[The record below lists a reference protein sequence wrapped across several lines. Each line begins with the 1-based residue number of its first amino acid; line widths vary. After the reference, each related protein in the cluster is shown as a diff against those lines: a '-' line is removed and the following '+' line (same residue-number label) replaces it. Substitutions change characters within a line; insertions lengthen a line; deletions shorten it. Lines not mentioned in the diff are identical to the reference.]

1 MRPIVSAAALA
12 LLIAFTLPATAAN
25 DEPAPDMARAAQSR
39 QDATRIREAAEAR
52 FGEDEPAC
60 YKRFLVNRCLDQAKE
75 RRVLEIRRARQM
87 DVEAGHI
94 ELADKNR
101 RYAERKA
108 AQAAEAPQKAVERA
122 QADARNR
129 AENEARLR
137 KLSEKDGERIRQEQ
151 EAKTRGVLEAEAR
164 HRKEAAEAQRRAEE
178 AQAAADRADKARTDK
193 AAYDERAVKN
203 AEKKAEKAK
212 KAAEQQPA
220 K

>member
-1 MRPIVSAAALA
+1 MRPIVSAAFALFA
-12 LLIAFTLPATAAN
+12 AVTLPAIAAEA
-25 DEPAPDMARAAQSR
+25 EPAPDLAHAAHLR
-39 QDATRIREAAEAR
+39 EDATRIRDAAEAR
-52 FGEDEPAC
+52 FAEDEPAC
-60 YKRFLVNRCLDQAKE
+60 YKRFLVNRCLDQAKD

-87 DVEAGHI
+87 DLEAGRI

-108 AQAAEAPQKAVERA
+108 EQSADAPQKAVERA
-122 QADARNR
+122 QTEARNR

-137 KLSEKDGERIRQEQ
+137 NLSEKDGERIRQEQ

-164 HRKEAAEAQRRAEE
+164 HRKEAADAQRRAEE
-178 AQAAADRADKARTDK
+178 AQAAADRAEKARTDK
-193 AAYDERAVKN
+193 AAYEERAVKN